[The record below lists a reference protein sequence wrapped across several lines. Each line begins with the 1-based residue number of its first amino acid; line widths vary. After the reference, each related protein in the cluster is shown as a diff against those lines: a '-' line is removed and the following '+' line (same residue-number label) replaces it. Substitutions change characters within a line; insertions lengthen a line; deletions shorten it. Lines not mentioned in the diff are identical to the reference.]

1 MYISIRTVQREAWKK
16 GGAVEKIKRGSYRLI
31 PSRDDYSNTY
41 TCANL
46 QNAYKAIKTWQAVD
60 EKIAKKILTEK
71 GYICNSRLGDFI
83 RIKNVRTNEK
93 LKFTTW
99 AYVKEW
105 AEGV

>member
-31 PSRDDYSNTY
+31 PKRDDYSNTFI
-41 TCANL
+41 CANL
-46 QNAYKAIKTWQAVD
+46 QNAYKVIKEWQSVD
-60 EKIAKKILTEK
+60 EKIAKKILKEK

-83 RIKNVRTNEK
+83 VIKNVKTHEK

>member
-16 GGAVEKIKRGSYRLI
+16 GGAVEKINRGKYRLI
-31 PSRDDYSNTY
+31 PNTKDYSNTFKC
-41 TCANL
+41 TSLVC
-46 QNAYKAIKTWQAVD
+46 AYKAVKTWQSED

-71 GYICNSRLGDFI
+71 GYICHSRLGDFI
-83 RIKNVRTNEK
+83 KIKHVKTNEM

-99 AYVKEW
+99 AYAKEW